1 MDVRAIVLLGPA
13 TTENA
18 PESLGGVPMA
28 LMDVLGRPVL
38 NRVADR
44 LMRFGVTAMSVI
56 GSVSGESSRL
66 VSRAMRAPVRW
77 NPTPASGLWRSA
89 QQIFA
94 EYTQDGADLVLVL
107 RLGPYAEIDYDHL
120 IQTHLDQ
127 NSRVTGVTDAAGRTL
142 GAFLI
147 SSSRRND
154 AVYLLRHELQESR
167 TPLVRYV
174 FNGYLNRLASAA
186 DLRRL
191 AVDGF
196 CGRAQVEPQGTE
208 IRPGVWVANGAH
220 IHRRA
225 RVLAPAFVG
234 EHAKVHASAVLT
246 RCAVLEHHTVVDCG
260 TVIEDATLLPYS
272 TVGSGLD
279 VAHAVVGFRR
289 LADLRRNVELSIE
302 DPKLVSTVSAAP
314 MRALSQVAALASFFP
329 VHFVR
334 GLLGKRAAEEES
346 SLPAAAQAPA
356 AALQATES
364 LQATDPALSNFR

>member
-13 TTENA
+13 TTDDA
-18 PESLGGVPMA
+18 PESLGGVSMA

-38 NRVADR
+38 NRIADR
-44 LMRFGVTAMSVI
+44 LVRYGVNAVTVI

-66 VSRAMRAPVRW
+66 ASRAMRPPVLW
-77 NPTPASGLWRSA
+77 NPTPASGLWRTA

-94 EYTQDGADLVLVL
+94 EYTQDGADLVLVI

-120 IQTHLDQ
+120 IQMHLDQ
-127 NSRVTGVTDAAGRTL
+127 NSRVTAVTDAAGRSL
-142 GAFLI
+142 GTFLI

-167 TPLVRYV
+167 TPFVRYI
-174 FNGYLNRLASAA
+174 FSGYLNRLAGAA

-196 CGRAQVEPQGTE
+196 CGRAQVEPQGAE
-208 IRPGVWVANGAH
+208 IRPGVWVASGAH
-220 IHRRA
+220 IHRSA

-279 VAHAVVGFRR
+279 VAHAVVGFHR
-289 LADLRRNVELSIE
+289 LADLRRNLQLSID
-302 DPKLVSTVSAAP
+302 DPKLVGMVSPAP

-334 GLLGKRAAEEES
+334 GLLGRRAAT
-346 SLPAAAQAPA
+346 SLPSAAQAPA